1 MAADDKMS
9 LVSLALIICAFIF
22 LAIPTEVTA
31 EDEAVDL
38 PDRKVSIQIPAGDD
52 DRIGA
57 ILLLLFGLVVGS
69 WLTYWFTGD
78 STKVPHTF
86 FSKRAIHRNQSPTRL
101 KERYLCFRA
110 GGRLGNQM
118 FGYASAF
125 SIAKNKGMQLVS
137 STILRQYFIL
147 SSSFETDLDLW
158 GNECAQMAILRENAS
173 TCNAVDSKMQKISGK
188 KSLHISGC
196 LRSWIYLT
204 GHETEIRREF
214 TFRDF
219 IQKRARKALDG
230 ALQDHSI
237 AGRVLVGVHVRRGD
251 RLHIHALPVPEKSY
265 FRKAMNFMRAKFKGA
280 IFVVCSEDIGWAKE
294 ALFTSDTVFVD
305 TGEAAVDFAVLTMC
319 NHTIMSVGTF
329 GWWAAWLANG
339 TTIYYTHAFRPDTG
353 SARHTVMKEY
363 MPPHWIAM
371 D

>member
-1 MAADDKMS
+1 MFSTVTFLLS
-9 LVSLALIICAFIF
+9 LCA
-22 LAIPTEVTA
+22 
-31 EDEAVDL
+31 
-38 PDRKVSIQIPAGDD
+38 
-52 DRIGA
+52 
-57 ILLLLFGLVVGS
+57 LVVGS

-86 FSKRAIHRNQSPTRL
+86 FSKRVIHRKQSMLEL
-101 KERYLCFRA
+101 KERYLCFQTSN
-110 GGRLGNQM
+110 RLGNQM

-125 SIAKNKGMQLVS
+125 SIAKRNGMKPLID
-137 STILRQYFIL
+137 TILRRYFL
-147 SSSFETDLDLW
+147 LPSSLKNNSELW
-158 GNECAQMAILRENAS
+158 SNTCTELPILRENAS
-173 TCNAVDSKMQKISGK
+173 TCNAFDPHLWRISGQRT
-188 KSLHISGC
+188 LRIIGC
-196 LRSWIYLT
+196 LRSWKYLI

-251 RLHIHALPVPEKSY
+251 RLHIDSMPVPGKSY

-294 ALFTSDTVFVD
+294 ALFSSDTVFVE

-339 TTIYYTHAFRPDTG
+339 TTIYYKHAFRPDTR
-353 SARHTVMKEY
+353 AAHHTVMQEF
-363 MPPHWIAM
+363 MPPHWIAIE
-371 D
+371 